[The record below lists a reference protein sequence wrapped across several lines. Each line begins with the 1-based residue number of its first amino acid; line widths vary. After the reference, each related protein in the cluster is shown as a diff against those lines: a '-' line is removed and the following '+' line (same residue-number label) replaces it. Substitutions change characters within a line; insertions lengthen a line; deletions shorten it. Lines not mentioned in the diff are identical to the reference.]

1 MIVDIEDVW
10 EFLEGIPPF
19 SSEGS
24 RAADFSLGRF
34 RKFCAAIGDPQE
46 QFPSIHVAGSNGKG
60 SVCQIIASIYVQ
72 AGYNAGVFSSPH
84 MMHYNERFTVN
95 GVQIGEEDLIAFF
108 QSHAAL
114 LKSFRLTYFEV
125 SAAVAFWWFARRK
138 VDVAV
143 IETGLGGRL
152 DATNIITPLA
162 SVITT
167 ITLDHTHILGDTIEV
182 IAAEKAG
189 IIKAGVP
196 VVLGNVPDEAQRVI
210 KGKAKE
216 EHAEVFRSMDLHPAW
231 REGNYLLSAKAG
243 PMELQSTLCVPVQA
257 YNIAAA
263 WMLADVLQKSLPVT
277 DIQREKGIQEVGIL
291 FSNIARFEQ
300 LHPKLQ
306 WYFDG
311 AHNIQA
317 VRAMKKMVGT
327 IQPVEQSVF
336 IFSLMRD
343 KISREMMAE
352 LSEFKEIMYY
362 TLSSA
367 RAATMRDI
375 RSWLPAAQPFPDR
388 QEARNRILKKFE
400 SELVLFGGSFYF
412 YPTVRDWLSN
422 FTIDQ

>member
-1 MIVDIEDVW
+1 MNIQDVW
-10 EFLEGIPPF
+10 EFLEKIPPF
-19 SSEGS
+19 SAEGS

-34 RKFCAAIGDPQE
+34 RKFCAAIGNPQE

-60 SVCQIIASIYVQ
+60 SVCQLIASIYVQ
-72 AGYNAGVFSSPH
+72 AGYEAGVFASPH
-84 MMHYNERFTVN
+84 MIRYNERFTIN
-95 GVQIGEEDLIAFF
+95 GVQIAEADLIAFF
-108 QSHAAL
+108 QAYTGL

-125 SAAVAFWWFARRK
+125 SAAVAFWWFARRR

-167 ITLDHTHILGDTIEV
+167 ITLDHTNILGDTIEA
-182 IAAEKAG
+182 ITAEKAG
-189 IIKAGVP
+189 IIKPGVP
-196 VVLGNVPDEAQRVI
+196 VITGNIPDEARQIIYR
-210 KGKAKE
+210 KAKE
-216 EHAEVFRSMDLHPAW
+216 EQAEVFESMDLQPGW
-231 REGNYLLSAKAG
+231 ENGNYLLSPGAKQIA
-243 PMELQSTLCVPVQA
+243 LQSTLNVPVQA

-263 WMLADVLQKSLPVT
+263 WKLTEVLQKSRPVT
-277 DIQREKGIQEVGIL
+277 DIQRKKGIQEVGIL
-291 FSNIARFEQ
+291 FSNIAHFEQ
-300 LHPKLQ
+300 LHPALQ

-317 VRAMKKMVGT
+317 VRAMKKMVST
-327 IQPVEQSVF
+327 IQPVDESIL
-336 IFSLMRD
+336 IFSLMHD

-352 LSEFKEIMYY
+352 LSEFKKMLYY
-362 TLSSA
+362 PLSSP
-367 RAATMRDI
+367 RAATMKDI
-375 RSWLPAAQPFPDR
+375 HSWLPAAQPFPDR
-388 QEARNRILKKFE
+388 RDARNETLKKFE